1 MADGQRRRVR
11 TGRSL
16 LQPLASMAALTLVAI
31 ALVALLLRL
40 GA

>member
-1 MADGQRRRVR
+1 MPAGEQRRMK

-16 LQPLASMAALTLVAI
+16 LQPLASMLALTVVAI

>member
-1 MADGQRRRVR
+1 MARGEPRRMR

-16 LQPLASMAALTLVAI
+16 LQPLASMAALTVVAI
-31 ALVALLLRL
+31 ALVALLLWL

>member
-1 MADGQRRRVR
+1 MPAAEQKRMR

-16 LQPLASMAALTLVAI
+16 RQPLVSMVALTLVAI

>member
-1 MADGQRRRVR
+1 MAAGERRRMR
-11 TGRSL
+11 AGRSV
-16 LQPLASMAALTLVAI
+16 LQPLASMAALTLVAV

>member
-1 MADGQRRRVR
+1 MPAGQPRRIR

-16 LQPLASMAALTLVAI
+16 RQPLVSMVALTLVAI
-31 ALVALLLRL
+31 GLVALLLRL

>member
-1 MADGQRRRVR
+1 MPAGQQRRMR

-16 LQPLASMAALTLVAI
+16 RQPLVSMVALTLVAGG
-31 ALVALLLRL
+31 LVALLLRL